1 MPQDTIEIQV
11 VTSLA
16 MVAQSDWDSCA
27 CPETGSGKDPRS
39 LDPFTTYRFLWALE
53 TSGSVGEAT
62 GWQPYFL
69 LAFQKKI
76 FLSLYNIRNFCPC
89 LRRNNCKLSNF
100 FSFFGVSVKPNT
112 QYIFSGT

>member
-1 MPQDTIEIQV
+1 MPQDAIEIQV

-27 CPETGSGKDPRS
+27 CPETGSGKDPRA

-69 LAFQKKI
+69 LAFQKNGSARPAGC
-76 FLSLYNIRNFCPC
+76 FG
-89 LRRNNCKLSNF
+89 LRRWRLFHACECSWH
-100 FSFFGVSVKPNT
+100 SCR
-112 QYIFSGT
+112 I

>member
-1 MPQDTIEIQV
+1 MPQDAIEIQV

-27 CPETGSGKDPRS
+27 CPETGSGKDPRA

-62 GWQPYFL
+62 GWKPYFFTRL
-69 LAFQKKI
+69 SKKK
-76 FLSLYNIRNFCPC
+76 Y
-89 LRRNNCKLSNF
+89 
-100 FSFFGVSVKPNT
+100 
-112 QYIFSGT
+112 